1 MFHEQA
7 HRGATALLRPTWF
20 EIDLDAIA
28 HNLRQL
34 RRMVGPRVAIYACL
48 KRNAYG
54 CGAIPVAQVMQREG
68 ADAIAVGNINDALAI
83 RESRVS
89 LPILL
94 YPNCLASEA
103 GPAVMRHRL
112 MPTISG
118 LDEAAAWEQEADGGT
133 LDVFAK
139 IDVGLFRG
147 GAMPREA
154 LTLLRRIADSNVLRL
169 AGAYAHLH
177 GYDPA
182 TGDDYAQWQFR
193 KFQTVMG
200 EAASRGIDVPV
211 RMVASTSVVL
221 QHPEMDLNGVDPG
234 GILFGLK
241 PSPVPSRDHPM
252 RPAVRAFKSRLILTK
267 WIEPDDAGGFTGP
280 FAVGERRRIGVLPLG
295 WGDGVPR
302 HIPGP
307 AVALMGGRRV
317 PVVGPVHLEHMRVD
331 LTGVPD
337 AKVGDEVVF
346 LGTQG
351 DETITI
357 EQLTECW
364 GIDGLD
370 FLGGM
375 RDHIQRTYFR
385 NGAEI
390 TPGNAYTGECG
401 SMVFGSSARQF
412 KVLDIER
419 ISERL
424 FEQEQIREKLCRD
437 FCIEDVGDPVKMAN
451 GLVNSMGQI
460 TPRDGGTEDLED
472 NRTVVFR
479 AAALALAS
487 NMRQW
492 SRVLSCR
499 GKFEALLEQY
509 GPVTFSREIEADCA
523 RVQDI
528 EDCLGGRTAR
538 ADAEAIVKW
547 ATMLAKYPGYFN
559 ALNKLKSDMEARIH
573 DGEVVPVLAA
583 LLGSLPTKRMEKR
596 WPPPSGME
604 SWKAPG
610 MGMPL
615 ASEFLRNLHWKGF
628 KPDRHIKR
636 LIGRWFPEVVEA
648 KSGRA
653 SYLAREILYCGSED
667 VIVGL
672 KFSLAGMAVTPNDC
686 SFTKADNLVWALGA
700 YVEKKDRE
708 SEEVYWKTIAASECA
723 GKA

>member
-1 MFHEQA
+1 MFHKQA

-118 LDEAAAWEQEADGGT
+118 LDEAAAWEQDADGGT

-154 LTLLRRIADSNVLRL
+154 LALLRRIADSNVLRL
-169 AGAYAHLH
+169 VGAYAHLH

-193 KFQTVMG
+193 KFQAVMG
-200 EAASRGIDVPV
+200 EAASCGIDVPV

-252 RPAVRAFKSRLILTK
+252 RPAVQAFKSRLILTK
-267 WIEPDDAGGFTGP
+267 WIEPDDAGEFTGP
-280 FAVGERRRIGVLPLG
+280 FAVSERRRIGVLPLG

-307 AVALMGGRRV
+307 AVALTGGRRV

-351 DETITI
+351 EETITI

-375 RDHIQRTYFR
+375 RDHIQRIYFR
-385 NGAEI
+385 NGAEV
-390 TPGNAYTGECG
+390 TPGN
-401 SMVFGSSARQF
+401 V
-412 KVLDIER
+412 
-419 ISERL
+419 
-424 FEQEQIREKLCRD
+424 
-437 FCIEDVGDPVKMAN
+437 
-451 GLVNSMGQI
+451 
-460 TPRDGGTEDLED
+460 
-472 NRTVVFR
+472 
-479 AAALALAS
+479 
-487 NMRQW
+487 
-492 SRVLSCR
+492 
-499 GKFEALLEQY
+499 
-509 GPVTFSREIEADCA
+509 
-523 RVQDI
+523 
-528 EDCLGGRTAR
+528 
-538 ADAEAIVKW
+538 
-547 ATMLAKYPGYFN
+547 
-559 ALNKLKSDMEARIH
+559 
-573 DGEVVPVLAA
+573 
-583 LLGSLPTKRMEKR
+583 
-596 WPPPSGME
+596 
-604 SWKAPG
+604 
-610 MGMPL
+610 
-615 ASEFLRNLHWKGF
+615 
-628 KPDRHIKR
+628 
-636 LIGRWFPEVVEA
+636 
-648 KSGRA
+648 
-653 SYLAREILYCGSED
+653 
-667 VIVGL
+667 
-672 KFSLAGMAVTPNDC
+672 
-686 SFTKADNLVWALGA
+686 
-700 YVEKKDRE
+700 
-708 SEEVYWKTIAASECA
+708 
-723 GKA
+723 